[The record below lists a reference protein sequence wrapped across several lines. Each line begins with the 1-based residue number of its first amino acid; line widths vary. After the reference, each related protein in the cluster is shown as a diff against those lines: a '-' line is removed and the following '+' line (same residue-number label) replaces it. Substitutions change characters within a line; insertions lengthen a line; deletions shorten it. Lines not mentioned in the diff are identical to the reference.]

1 MYIEE
6 EEIYIFKIKRNKNNF
21 LLIMKRRKRK
31 VKECFEDLRRREI
44 FFY

>member
-21 LLIMKRRKRK
+21 LLIMKRRKREENVLK
-31 VKECFEDLRRREI
+31 IWEEEKKI
-44 FFY
+44 FY